1 MAAITLRIPDNEK
14 KELDKALDAI
24 GMNVTTF
31 YSIYTKKFLR
41 EKRIPFD
48 ITVPEEDDFYS
59 DVNQKHLKK
68 AIKRLEGGKGQEHDL
83 IDDK

>member
-1 MAAITLRIPDNEK
+1 MAAITLRMDDKEK
-14 KELDKALDAI
+14 KELDKALEAI

-48 ITVPEEDDFYS
+48 ITVPDED
-59 DVNQKHLKK
+59 LL
-68 AIKRLEGGKGQEHDL
+68 AIRIILNLQ
-83 IDDK
+83 

>member
-1 MAAITLRIPDNEK
+1 MAAITLRIDDKEK
-14 KELDKALDAI
+14 KELDKALEAI

-48 ITVPEEDDFYS
+48 ITVPDEDPFYS
-59 DVNQKHLKK
+59 EANQKHLKK
-68 AIKRLEGGKGQEHDL
+68 AIKRLEGGKGQEHNL
-83 IDDK
+83 IED

>member
-1 MAAITLRIPDNEK
+1 MAAITLRMDDKEK
-14 KELDKALDAI
+14 KELDKALEAI

-48 ITVPEEDDFYS
+48 ITVPDEDAFYAEA
-59 DVNQKHLKK
+59 NQKHLKK
-68 AIKRLEGGKGQEHDL
+68 AIKRLEGGKGQEHDF
-83 IDDK
+83 IED

>member
-1 MAAITLRIPDNEK
+1 MAAITLRMDDKEK
-14 KELDKALDAI
+14 KELDKALEAI

-41 EKRIPFD
+41 ERRIPFE
-48 ITVPEEDDFYS
+48 ITIPDDESFYS

-68 AIKRLEGGKGQEHDL
+68 AIKRLEKGKGQEHDL
-83 IDDK
+83 IEN

>member
-1 MAAITLRIPDNEK
+1 MAVITFQIDDNEK
-14 KELDKALDAI
+14 KELDKALEAI

-48 ITVPEEDDFYS
+48 ITPEDDVFYS
-59 DVNQKHLKK
+59 ETNQKHLMK
-68 AIKRLEGGKGQEHDL
+68 AIKRIEDGKGQEHDL
-83 IDDK
+83 IED

>member
-1 MAAITLRIPDNEK
+1 MAAITLRMDDKEK
-14 KELDKALDAI
+14 KELDKALEAI

-48 ITVPEEDDFYS
+48 ITVPDEDAFYAET
-59 DVNQKHLKK
+59 NQKHLKK

-83 IDDK
+83 IED